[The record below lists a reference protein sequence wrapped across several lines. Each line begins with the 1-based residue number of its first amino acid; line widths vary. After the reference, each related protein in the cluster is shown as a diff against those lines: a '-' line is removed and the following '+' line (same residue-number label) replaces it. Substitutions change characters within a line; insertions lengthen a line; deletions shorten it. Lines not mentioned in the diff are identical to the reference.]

1 MIDEKIKD
9 EFLEYYLKYNDSLTR
24 FVKAMTQNSSDTKDI
39 ISETVLLAL
48 ENFHK
53 LKNKQTFL
61 SYVFTIAK
69 RIYIKRKWKRR
80 IFSYIEES
88 ESFDYASNS
97 HSPEIDT
104 DIKFLYEAL
113 AKLPEKM
120 RESIILFEISGF
132 SLNEI
137 QEIQGGT
144 LSGVKSRI
152 KRARE
157 KLREILTAEKYEY
170 SEVKK
175 IEHYTIENNYEKK
188 YKLLVNSD

>member
-1 MIDEKIKD
+1 MIDEKLKD
-9 EFLEYYLKYNDSLTR
+9 EFLEYYLKYNDSLTK
-24 FVKAMTQNSSDTKDI
+24 FVKAMTRNSSDTKDI

-69 RIYIKRKWKRR
+69 RIYIKRKWKRK

-88 ESFDYASNS
+88 ENYEYTSNS
-97 HSPEIDT
+97 QSPEIDT
-104 DIKFLYEAL
+104 DIKFLYDAL

-120 RESIILFEISGF
+120 RESIVLFEISGF

-152 KRARE
+152 KRGRE
-157 KLREILTAEKYEY
+157 KLKEILTAEKYED
-170 SEVKK
+170 KK
-175 IEHYTIENNYEKK
+175 HIEHYNYENTYDKK

>member
-1 MIDEKIKD
+1 MIDNKIKE
-9 EFLEYYLKYNDSLTR
+9 EFLEYYLKYNDSLTK
-24 FVKAMTQNSSDTKDI
+24 FVKAMTRNSSDTKDI

-53 LKNKQTFL
+53 LRNKQTFL

-69 RIYIKRKWKRR
+69 RIYIKRKWKKK

-88 ESFDYASNS
+88 DNFEYSSNS
-97 HSPEIDT
+97 SSPEVDT

-157 KLREILTAEKYEY
+157 KLKEILTYEKYEEPRV
-170 SEVKK
+170 SEQY
-175 IEHYTIENNYEKK
+175 IYENEYDKN

>member
-1 MIDEKIKD
+1 MIDNKIKE
-9 EFLEYYLKYNDSLTR
+9 EFLEYYLKYNDSLTK
-24 FVKAMTQNSSDTKDI
+24 FVKAMTRNSSDTKDI

-53 LKNKQTFL
+53 LRNKQTFL

-69 RIYIKRKWKRR
+69 RIYIKRKWKKK

-88 ESFDYASNS
+88 DNFEYSSNS
-97 HSPEIDT
+97 SSPEVDT

-157 KLREILTAEKYEY
+157 KLKEILTSEKYEEPKV
-170 SEVKK
+170 SEQY
-175 IEHYTIENNYEKK
+175 IYENEYDKN

>member
-1 MIDEKIKD
+1 MIDYKIKE
-9 EFLEYYLKYNDSLTR
+9 EFLEYYLKYNDSLTK
-24 FVKAMTQNSSDTKDI
+24 FVKAMTRNSSDTKDI

-69 RIYIKRKWKRR
+69 RIYIKRKWKKK

-88 ESFDYASNS
+88 DNFEYSSNS
-97 HSPEIDT
+97 SSPEVDT
-104 DIKFLYEAL
+104 DINFLYEAL

-157 KLREILTAEKYEY
+157 KLREILTSEKYEEPKVSDKY
-170 SEVKK
+170 MF
-175 IEHYTIENNYEKK
+175 ENDYEKD